1 MKRQRGRGRKGNHNN
16 NNHGNRS
23 FDSNGPDVKVRGN
36 ATQVFDKYT
45 ALARD
50 AASSG
55 NRVKAENLRQHAEH
69 YLRVAKEQEAA
80 KQAAR
85 EEAEAR
91 RAKHADNQPSNDDEA
106 KDGNENTG
114 ERRSLRR
121 GQGAVKTKTSS
132 QRPKRLN
139 QIRQT
144 RWKSSS
150 PKQAMWLPQRTPRP
164 KRPAAAKRP
173 PNQHRPSPSQTRQL
187 TRLNNFEAKQ
197 S

>member
-114 ERRSLRR
+114 ERRSRR
-121 GQGAVKTKTSS
+121 YPPRAGGRKDKDVKSEAETPKSDTPDALEVVKPEAGDVVAAADAPPKTSRRRKAPTKPAS
-132 QRPKRLN
+132 AKPK
-139 QIRQT
+139 
-144 RWKSSS
+144 
-150 PKQAMWLPQRTPRP
+150 PDEAVD
-164 KRPAAAKRP
+164 AA
-173 PNQHRPSPSQTRQL
+173 
-187 TRLNNFEAKQ
+187 E
-197 S
+197 